1 MHLLCCEIPGAS
13 TAQFVALELEV
24 PEPCSPRSAGEVA
37 VALPASPQKPGWV
50 RASRARG
57 CAAGVCGLASR
68 NVGCLAGR
76 GQGCWEKAAEPFLD
90 LLFLV
95 LKFVVFFVFYKTS
108 PQEGV

>member
-1 MHLLCCEIPGAS
+1 M
-13 TAQFVALELEV
+13 
-24 PEPCSPRSAGEVA
+24 
-37 VALPASPQKPGWV
+37 PASPQKPGWV